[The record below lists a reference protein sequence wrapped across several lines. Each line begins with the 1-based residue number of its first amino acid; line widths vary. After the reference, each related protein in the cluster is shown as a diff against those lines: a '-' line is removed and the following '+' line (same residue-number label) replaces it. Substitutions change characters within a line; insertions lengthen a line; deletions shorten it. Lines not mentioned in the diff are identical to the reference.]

1 MKKINTIFICCLS
14 AFMLPVFTGC
24 VEEVELVEELNLPA
38 CLTPST
44 TSASINRTDGKTVTF
59 TWANS
64 KGATQYQ
71 IEIYEGEETSLPAD
85 VFADEANKIDETVI
99 APEKLIIPA
108 SGSGSTT
115 TAKYTLEMDKFYF
128 ARVRAQ
134 GMEADG
140 QTRAID
146 DSKWADFPYPI
157 ATYDV
162 RPDVEDI
169 QVVERD
175 ETSVTL
181 SWTMLANDTEV
192 NQIRVTPD
200 PNPDPDFPGRKYG
213 TYELPADLTI
223 EPGQPVTFKVDKLT
237 SSTQYTFA
245 IHYGSANRGE
255 IVAWTRPDWDNV
267 QDAPDAATFRNL
279 LLEAATADPSASA
292 DAEAEPRVIRLTN
305 TTEDYVMGVMD
316 ILGPVTV
323 YGEQTADGKS
333 PKVIGTFNILPALT
347 DYKYTPEATADVPA
361 PVEQVIPQTLG
372 CTYLRLEA
380 LTLESE
386 ADESGVTIIDETEGA
401 VYAEPITFEAVNC
414 TFSNIAKSV
423 IWQDKKAV
431 TFDKILFD
439 GCLFE
444 KIGKGQDGFDFRKD
458 AVIGSFTIRNSTLSN
473 GFRSVIRVD
482 SGCSVD
488 ELVFDHNTAYKIGDP
503 SNKGI
508 FYLRGEIG
516 KFEITDNVFMAIDL
530 NFVFTDKNTSPS
542 PTTVSSNFYYK
553 IGETAWG
560 DEETTVFTQKDAIAG
575 NGAVLSSDP
584 CENMERGIFNVT
596 NARILDAA
604 AGDPRWLVGYV
615 PEEMQPLVPVE
626 YGYEWNLTDQSVFG
640 KEVEQTTVLGN
651 LKFTVEN
658 SPISISDKGMEFSSE
673 AVLGAQGVPTDCAV
687 SFLID
692 EPGSIFVSADKSN
705 AGTGNEHITVAIG
718 DADGKAAEVVGAVY
732 AGASSQKIIFD
743 QVKSGEQ
750 HIVYLY
756 TCGPVIMSKLEWSDD
771 VNSGS
776 LAVANPEFTAD
787 VSVPGALTLTWDAVP
802 DAGSYII
809 SLGAKEPDAEYS
821 EDEYKITTSQ
831 TSYTWANFPS
841 GTYTINLQALAADS
855 GKNDDSQI
863 VGQSVTVPTPA
874 LQPMKSGSITSEDME
889 FLLDIVGNQSLTQSV
904 YYKGFLF
911 TASSGKKAKF
921 NSADATG
928 AVFNTGGS
936 SSVSEA
942 EPGRTIRF
950 IADGPGKLTYVTVS
964 NDGGEDR
971 NHAIAVNYVLGA
983 DKTSKARPSSAP
995 ASWDDYT
1002 YSEEMTDIVSGTV
1015 IDLAGGSDP
1024 GNINYLS
1031 VTWEPVGDLP
1041 AIAGLTPVTEATTWG
1056 AEEWAALYA
1065 QRTDPTVLYGK
1076 DFNIAD
1082 EYFVINNFMIYSGA
1096 ADTKFRVG
1104 EDNEYIQ
1111 LASSSCDKA
1120 SPQEYDKC
1128 FLRFRAGGNGT
1139 LTVSARNTSG
1149 SGDEP
1154 GARLIYVAVGGS
1166 ADAVSVGTVLDKT
1179 FDAGVNAKF
1188 TEYSWDITAS
1198 NGDAITIFENKALR
1212 IDKVTWTPAQ

>member
-44 TSASINRTDGKTVTF
+44 TSVSIDRTDGKTVTF

-175 ETSVTL
+175 QTSVTL
-181 SWTMLANDTEV
+181 SWTMLKNDTEV

-223 EPGQPVTFKVDKLT
+223 EPGQPVTFKVGKLK

-305 TTEDYVMGVMD
+305 TTEDYVMGIMD

-333 PKVIGTFNILPALT
+333 PKVIGTFNILPAMT

-386 ADESGVTIIDETEGA
+386 ADESGVTIIDQTEGVA
-401 VYAEPITFEAVNC
+401 YAEPITFEAVNC

-423 IWQDKKAV
+423 IWQDKKAA

-482 SGCSVD
+482 SSCSVD

-542 PTTVSSNFYYK
+542 P
-553 IGETAWG
+553 
-560 DEETTVFTQKDAIAG
+560 TTVFTQKDAIAG

-874 LQPMKSGSITSEDME
+874 LQPMKSGSITSEDMK

-971 NHAIAVNYVLGA
+971 KHAIAVNYVLGA

-995 ASWDDYT
+995 ASWADYT
-1002 YSEEMTDIVSGTV
+1002 YSEEMTDVVSGTV
-1015 IDLAGGSDP
+1015 IDLAGGSSN

-1056 AEEWAALYA
+1056 AVEYLALYG
-1065 QRTDPTVLYGK
+1065 QRTDQAIGFGTN
-1076 DFNIAD
+1076 FEIAD
-1082 EYFVINNFMIYSGA
+1082 DYYVVNNLMFYGGGTM
-1096 ADTKFRVG
+1096 RVG
-1104 EDNEYIQ
+1104 SEGSYYQFGGTSLD
-1111 LASSSCDKA
+1111 DKNDPA
-1120 SPQEYDKC
+1120 TYCKR
-1128 FLRFRAGGNGT
+1128 FIRFRANGNGT
-1139 LTVSARNTSG
+1139 LTLSG
-1149 SGDEP
+1149 RTTGGDLAT
-1154 GARLIYVAVGGS
+1154 GRFIYVAVGGDP
-1166 ADAVSVGTVLDKT
+1166 AAEGTGTVLD
-1179 FDAGVNAKF
+1179 DAFEAGLYNKDF
-1188 TEYSWDITAS
+1188 EPYTWTITAQ
-1198 NGDAITIFENKALR
+1198 NGDPVTIFASDGLR
-1212 IDKVTWTPAQ
+1212 IGEIIWTPAQ